1 GWLFWIFTLLIP
13 PAYIIYGVIKKDFLI
28 MRTGLA
34 LIAATIFTVK
44 YYYSILPAEVEMLG
58 AGLMLVAL
66 SYALIKYLT
75 MPTHGYTSG
84 NIYQSKNDVLNV
96 EALIVAETFSSKSS
110 IDN

>member
-1 GWLFWIFTLLIP
+1 
-13 PAYIIYGVIKKDFLI
+13 VIKKDFLV

-44 YYYSILPAEVEMLG
+44 YYYSILPAEVEMLA

-75 MPTHGYTSG
+75 MPKHGYTSG
-84 NIYQSKNDVLNV
+84 NIYQSKNILNV

-110 IDN
+110 TDNNTLYGGGSGGGGGATGEY